1 MLWASRPTLR
11 RPSRSTWEN
20 DIKCRP
26 PPAYAARKAALADEQ
41 VRLSLDL
48 VEEAIAVDPYH
59 RFRRGEINRIVYDIT
74 DRVMVEYAMVDDEVL
89 YLAFVDLIGR

>member
-1 MLWASRPTLR
+1 MLAPL
-11 RPSRSTWEN
+11 SRSTWEN
-20 DIKCRP
+20 EIKARP
-26 PPAYAARKAALADEQ
+26 APAYAARKAALADEQ

-59 RFRRGEINRIVYDIT
+59 RFRRGKINSIVYDIT
-74 DRVMVEYAMVDDEVL
+74 DPGVMVAYAMVDDEVL